1 LWLLTAPRTL
11 TARQEL
17 PQYHGPLTVLS
28 GPERIETGW
37 WDGQPARRDYFIA
50 RNPQGEMLWIYRE
63 LAQPDHWFLHGHF
76 G

>member
-1 LWLLTAPRTL
+1 MVKEVAFAGVAHGALAVEGVGVGALPHAAQNDAGFVRLL
-11 TARQEL
+11 
-17 PQYHGPLTVLS
+17 
-28 GPERIETGW
+28 
-37 WDGQPARRDYFIA
+37 DFIA

>member
-1 LWLLTAPRTL
+1 M
-11 TARQEL
+11 
-17 PQYHGPLTVLS
+17 LS

-50 RNPQGEMLWIYRE
+50 RNSLGEVVWIYRE
-63 LAQPDHWFLHGHF
+63 LAQPGNWYLHGHF